1 VTGQNLFRITMDPTD
16 MRVFDYTG
24 AGFMFTPLARVAL
37 MANYWRGSFRVHIA
51 CVASKFHSGRVRIWY
66 DPKLYSG
73 YNTGNLTV
81 HLANMVW
88 DINAQSEVSFTIPYE
103 HTTLWKRVRSVTV
116 AADETNSI
124 GIFGFEVLNPL
135 TSSSATVNPVY
146 FQVFVSAGNDFQI
159 ASPNLKSLF
168 YTFEDKNDW
177 VAQGEGFDVKDKCE
191 YPSMSMQCLKDW
203 NYPILGTGCLYKN
216 HSQAQC
222 TELMTVRDFTNMMT
236 IGGEVPQGTAL
247 DPLSQVVV
255 TTWGT
260 VYPQV
265 NGDLGIVNA
274 LQQMMTLFL
283 FWAGGVRVVVT
294 GQKHLA
300 AFGDIFNSPIDQ
312 PINSGIP
319 LVNPTVVAA
328 QPTATMFGSAFTYAV
343 PDLLLAPL
351 DVTIPY
357 FARTRAQIV
366 TTSVTFPSAPMNSTG
381 GSQLTV
387 TMVPDS
393 LTTPPVLGTLLLL
406 VGGGD
411 DFILGWQMPVLPLY
425 TA

>member
-1 VTGQNLFRITMDPTD
+1 
-16 MRVFDYTG
+16 
-24 AGFMFTPLARVAL
+24 MFTPLARMAL
-37 MANYWRGSFRVHIA
+37 MANFWRGSFRVHIA
-51 CVASKFHSGRVRIWY
+51 CVASKFHSGRIRIWY

-73 YNTGNLTV
+73 FNSGNLTV
-81 HLANMVW
+81 HLANIVW
-88 DINAQSEVSFTIPYE
+88 DINAQSEISFTIPYE
-103 HTTLWKRVRSVTV
+103 HTTLWKRVRNVAT

-135 TSSSATVNPVY
+135 TSSSATVNPAY
-146 FQVFVSAGNDFQI
+146 FQVFISAGNDFQI
-159 ASPNLKSLF
+159 ASPNLKSMF
-168 YTFEDKNDW
+168 YSFEENKGEDDW
-177 VAQGEGFDVKDKCE
+177 VAQGEGFDVTSKCE

-203 NYPILGTGCLYKN
+203 KYPMLGTGCLYKN
-216 HSQAQC
+216 HSQAQA
-222 TELMTVRDFTNMMT
+222 TEITTIRDFTNMMT
-236 IGGEVPQGTAL
+236 IGGEVLQGTAL
-247 DPLSQVVV
+247 DPISQVVV

-265 NGDLGIVNA
+265 FGSTGIVNA

-283 FWAGGVRVVVT
+283 FWAGGMRVVVT
-294 GQKHLA
+294 GQKHLS
-300 AFGDIFNSPIDQ
+300 AFGDIIVSPIDQ
-312 PINSGIP
+312 PVSLGTP
-319 LVNPTVVAA
+319 LVNLTVVAT
-328 QPTATMFGSAFTYAV
+328 QPTASSFGSGFTYAV

-357 FARTRAQIV
+357 YARTRAQVV
-366 TTSVTFPSAPMNSTG
+366 TTAVTFPSAPMNATG
-381 GSQLTV
+381 GSQLTL

-425 TA
+425 TT